1 MGFRLGMGDIK
12 IVNKEGEG
20 TEVGKMIPAQN
31 YNKIMDLLGQ
41 LQTELSMTV
50 QQEEK
55 KVEWF
60 DTVDTLTILGK
71 QHKDEKIEIE
81 CNYNTWSLAKEDIN
95 KYDDVLLLD
104 VFDGVNGENAS
115 IALTLKQMKLL
126 RDYLNHKIE
135 YIEN

>member
-1 MGFRLGMGDIK
+1 MKFGLGVGDIK
-12 IVNKEGEG
+12 IVNEEGEG
-20 TEVGKMIPAQN
+20 VEVGKMIPAQN
-31 YNKIMDLLGQ
+31 YNKIMDLLDQ

-50 QQEEK
+50 QQEDEK
-55 KVEWF
+55 LEWF
-60 DTVDTLTILGK
+60 DTLDTLIILGDG
-71 QHKDEKIEIE
+71 HKDEKIEIE
-81 CNYNTWSLAKEDIN
+81 CNYNTWSLAKKDVD

-115 IALTLKQMKLL
+115 IALTFNQMKLL